1 MLNWEIKK
9 ILKDKS
15 SIVALILM
23 IVSLLVISFMKPMLE
38 TQNEYWDESK
48 KQYVID
54 NRSKEEIANEKLDIK
69 KEMIKSTIDDPEV
82 DKSLKS
88 ISKEKLNL
96 DNGNKYENVD
106 FYKVFTER
114 IDFSVSIIIMM
125 IIIVMIVSNLYTD
138 EVVAN
143 VSPIILSSK
152 QKNKILY
159 SKIMIAI
166 LLPILVYSVYLGA
179 AWLITYIQYGAPVN
193 GDLQAYRIID
203 MAMAAK
209 SITINQYSFV
219 KIITST
225 LMLLGVSVVSLIA
238 SFISDNSVKS
248 ISISVGFI
256 MAGKVLTQFTAPLKE
271 LFSIL
276 GNGKYSD
283 TIVDMCLLLG
293 QGNYIDV
300 INGSS
305 KISGFYSGEIDI
317 LSKTVDMSNSIIV
330 IYGLIA
336 IIGLLGCTYTIKKV
350 LTK

>member
-23 IVSLLVISFMKPMLE
+23 IVSLLIISTFKPLLE
-38 TQNEYWDESK
+38 TQNEYWDESSNK
-48 KQYVID
+48 YVID
-54 NRSKEEIANEKLDIK
+54 NRSEDVIANEKLSIK
-69 KEMIKSTIDDPEV
+69 KEMIKSTIDDPDV

-106 FYKVFTER
+106 FYKMFTER
-114 IDFSVSIIIMM
+114 IDFPVSIIIMM
-125 IIIVMIVSNLYTD
+125 IIIVMIMSNLYTD
-138 EVVAN
+138 EIVAN

-152 QKNKILY
+152 QKNKTLY
-159 SKIMIAI
+159 SKVIIAI
-166 LLPILVYSVYLGA
+166 LLPILVYSVYIGGT
-179 AWLITYIQYGAPVN
+179 WLITYIQYGKPLN

-209 SITINQYSFV
+209 SMTINQYALA
-219 KIITST
+219 KIITTT
-225 LMLLGVSVVSLIA
+225 LILLGVSIVSLLV
-238 SFISDNSVKS
+238 SFLSDNSIKS
-248 ISISVGFI
+248 MSITAGFI
-256 MAGKVLTQFTAPLKE
+256 GAGKVLTQFTEPLKA
-271 LFSIL
+271 LFSAL
-276 GNGKYSD
+276 GDGKYAGA
-283 TIVDMCLLLG
+283 IVDMCSILG

-300 INGSS
+300 IMGTS
-305 KISGFYSGEIDI
+305 KISGFYTREIDI

-330 IYGLIA
+330 IYALIV